1 VSLGQASCLLREGL
15 MFLKCANSECRA
27 SFDDYRQGRLFRFHR
42 SHPKGRVPANTHDV
56 LHFWLCKCCS
66 ETYALEYFRGRVKL
80 TIRDRSRFSNDR
92 RESSD
97 DGSQDSS
104 QTPAPFGMLRSEDT
118 TD

>member
-1 VSLGQASCLLREGL
+1 
-15 MFLKCANSECRA
+15 MFLKCANSMCQA

-42 SHPKGRVPANTHDV
+42 SHQKGRVPANTHYV
-56 LHFWLCKCCS
+56 QHFWLCNSCS
-66 ETYALEYFRGRVKL
+66 ETYALKYCSGQVKL
-80 TIRDRSRFSNDR
+80 TMRERWGFSNDR

-104 QTPAPFGMLRSEDT
+104 QTPVPFGMFRSEDT